1 MRATTVWLH
10 FGMSDQVFSLS
21 DVLDATDRRLRA
33 GLTAAAR
40 VTPTGFHPLDT
51 YLGGGLR
58 AGELTLLGGPQGLG
72 KTTMALQVL
81 RNVVVSGGTG
91 LYFSFE
97 HDPATVL
104 ERFVAIEAAARHGVD
119 AVQLRR
125 VREAMES
132 MDGHSG
138 GLAERLSST
147 PGGAEAVDAVRKY
160 APRLHLHR
168 ASGGSTDL
176 ASIRSVVEAVVA
188 ESGAPPVVVVD
199 YLQKVPVLDRPM
211 SEEDRIT
218 TVAQGLK
225 DLALERDVPVLAVVA
240 SDREGI
246 TSGRRMRVH
255 HLRGAAV
262 LAYEADVVLVIND
275 KYDVVARHHL
285 VFDVGNAERFRDSV
299 VVTIE
304 KNRTGI
310 DRVDLEFRKRFEQGR
325 FETEGCPV
333 AEQLV
338 DERVFV
344 E

>member
-1 MRATTVWLH
+1 MA
-10 FGMSDQVFSLS
+10 DQTFSLS
-21 DVLDATDRRLRA
+21 DVMAATDRRLDA

-51 YLGGGLR
+51 YLSGGLR

-72 KTTMALQVL
+72 KTTMALQML
-81 RNVVVSGGTG
+81 RNVVVSGGTA

-104 ERFVAIEAAARHGVD
+104 ERFIAIEAAARYGVD
-119 AVQLRR
+119 AVPLRR
-125 VREAMES
+125 IREAMES
-132 MDGHSG
+132 LDGHSG
-138 GLAERLSST
+138 GLADRLSST
-147 PGGAEAVDAVRKY
+147 PGGAEAVDAVERY
-160 APRLHLHR
+160 APRLHIHR
-168 ASGGSTDL
+168 ASGGATDL
-176 ASIRSVVEAVVA
+176 ATIKSVVNALIA
-188 ESGAPPVVVVD
+188 ESGTQPVVVVD

-211 SEEDRIT
+211 GEEDRIT

-225 DLALERDVPVLAVVA
+225 DLALERDVPVFAVVA
-240 SDREGI
+240 SDKEGI
-246 TSGRRMRVH
+246 SSGRRMRVH
-255 HLRGAAV
+255 HLRGAAS

-285 VFDVGNAERFRDSV
+285 VFDVGNAERYRDFIVIS
-299 VVTIE
+299 IE

-310 DRVDLEFRKRFEQGR
+310 DRIDLEFRKRFEQGR
-325 FETEGCPV
+325 FDPEGSPV
-333 AEQLV
+333 SEQLV

>member
-1 MRATTVWLH
+1 
-10 FGMSDQVFSLS
+10 MSDQLFSLG
-21 DVLDATDRRLRA
+21 DVLAATDRRLDA

-51 YLGGGLR
+51 YLSGGLR

-72 KTTMALQVL
+72 KTTMALQML

-104 ERFVAIEAAARHGVD
+104 ERFVAIEAAARHGID
-119 AVQLRR
+119 AVPLRR

-132 MDGHSG
+132 LDGHTG
-138 GLAERLSST
+138 RLVDRLAST
-147 PGGAEAVDAVRKY
+147 PGGAEAVDAVEKY
-160 APRLHLHR
+160 ASRLHIHR
-168 ASGGSTDL
+168 ASSGVTDL
-176 ASIRSVVEAVVA
+176 AAIKNAVNTVIA
-188 ESGAPPVVVVD
+188 ESGMPPVVVVD
-199 YLQKVPVLDRPM
+199 YLQKVPVLDHPL

-225 DLALERDVPVLAVVA
+225 DLALERDVAVFAVVA
-240 SDREGI
+240 SDKEGI

-255 HLRGAAV
+255 HLRGAAA

-285 VFDVGNAERFRDSV
+285 VFDVGNAERFRDFA

-325 FETEGCPV
+325 FETEGATV
-333 AEQLV
+333 NEQLV

-344 E
+344 D

>member
-1 MRATTVWLH
+1 
-10 FGMSDQVFSLS
+10 MSDQLFSLS
-21 DVLDATDRRLRA
+21 DVLAATDRRLDA

-72 KTTMALQVL
+72 KTTLALQML
-81 RNVVVSGGTG
+81 RNVVVSGGHG

-104 ERFVAIEAAARHGVD
+104 ERFVAIEAAARHGIE
-119 AVQLRR
+119 AVPLRR
-125 VREAMES
+125 IREAMES
-132 MDGHSG
+132 IDGHSG
-138 GLAERLSST
+138 GLAERLASA
-147 PGGAEAVDAVRKY
+147 PGGSEAVDAVERY
-160 APRLHLHR
+160 APRLHIQR
-168 ASGGSTDL
+168 ASGGATDL
-176 ASIRSVVEAVVA
+176 ASIRSTVDAVIA
-188 ESGAPPVVVVD
+188 NAGTQPVVVVD
-199 YLQKVPVLDRPM
+199 YLQKVPVLDRAQ

-225 DLALERDVPVLAVVA
+225 DLALDRDAAVFAVVA
-240 SDREGI
+240 SDKEGI
-246 TSGRRMRVH
+246 ASGRRMRVH
-255 HLRGAAV
+255 HLRGAAA

-285 VFDVGNAERFRDSV
+285 VFDVGNAERYRDYAVIS
-299 VVTIE
+299 IE

-310 DRVDLEFRKRFEQGR
+310 DRIDLEFRKRFAQGR
-325 FETEGCPV
+325 FETEGNPV
-333 AEQLV
+333 SEQLV

>member
-1 MRATTVWLH
+1 
-10 FGMSDQVFSLS
+10 MSDQLFSLS
-21 DVLDATDRRLRA
+21 DVLDATDRRLDA

-72 KTTMALQVL
+72 KTTMALQLL

-104 ERFVAIEAAARHGVD
+104 ERFVAIEAAARYGID

-125 VREAMES
+125 IREAMES
-132 MDGHSG
+132 LDGHSG
-138 GLAERLSST
+138 GLAERLANT
-147 PGGAEAVDAVRKY
+147 PGGAEAVDAVGKY
-160 APRLHLHR
+160 APRLHIHR
-168 ASGGSTDL
+168 ASGGATDL
-176 ASIRSVVEAVVA
+176 ASIRSMVDAVIA

-199 YLQKVPVLDRPM
+199 YLQKVPVLDRPL

-240 SDREGI
+240 SDKEGI

-285 VFDVGNAERFRDSV
+285 VFDVGNAERFRDYV

-325 FETEGCPV
+325 FETEGRPV

>member
-1 MRATTVWLH
+1 
-10 FGMSDQVFSLS
+10 MSDEIHSLS
-21 DVLDATDRRLRA
+21 DVLASTDRRLSA

-72 KTTMALQVL
+72 KTTMALQML

-104 ERFVAIEAAARHGVD
+104 ERFVAIEAASRQGID
-119 AVQLRR
+119 AVPLRR
-125 VREAMES
+125 IREAMES
-132 MDGHSG
+132 LDGHSG
-138 GLAERLSST
+138 GLADRLRET
-147 PGGAEAVDAVRKY
+147 PGGAEAVDAVAKY
-160 APRLHLHR
+160 SSRLHIHR
-168 ASGGSTDL
+168 SSGGATDMR
-176 ASIRSVVEAVVA
+176 SIRHVVDEVIN
-188 ESGAPPVVVVD
+188 STGASPVVVVD
-199 YLQKVPVLDRPM
+199 YLQKVPVLDRLG
-211 SEEDRIT
+211 SEDDRIT
-218 TVAQGLK
+218 LVAQSLK
-225 DLALERDVPVLAVVA
+225 DLALERDLAVFAVVA
-240 SDREGI
+240 SDKEGI

-255 HLRGAAV
+255 HLRGAAA

-285 VFDVGNAERFRDSV
+285 VFDVGNAERFRDYA

-310 DRVDLEFRKRFEQGR
+310 DRIDLEFRKRFEQGR
-325 FETEGCPV
+325 FETEGSPV

>member
-1 MRATTVWLH
+1 
-10 FGMSDQVFSLS
+10 MSDQTFSLS
-21 DVLDATDRRLRA
+21 DVMAATNRRLDA

-51 YLGGGLR
+51 YLSGGLR

-72 KTTMALQVL
+72 KTTMALQML

-104 ERFVAIEAAARHGVD
+104 ERFIAIEAAARYGIE
-119 AVQLRR
+119 AVPLRR
-125 VREAMES
+125 IREAMES
-132 MDGHSG
+132 LDGHSG
-138 GLAERLSST
+138 GLADRLANT
-147 PGGAEAVDAVRKY
+147 PGGAEAVDAVERY
-160 APRLHLHR
+160 APRLHIHR
-168 ASGGSTDL
+168 ASGGATDL
-176 ASIRSVVEAVVA
+176 AMIKSCVDALIV
-188 ESGAPPVVVVD
+188 ESGTQPVVVVD
-199 YLQKVPVLDRPM
+199 YLQKVPVLDRPLP
-211 SEEDRIT
+211 EEERIT
-218 TVAQGLK
+218 HVAQALK

-240 SDREGI
+240 SDKEGI
-246 TSGRRMRVH
+246 STGRRMRVH
-255 HLRGAAV
+255 HLRGAAS

-285 VFDVGNAERFRDSV
+285 VFDVGNAERFRDYV
-299 VVTIE
+299 VISIE

-310 DRVDLEFRKRFEQGR
+310 DRIDLEFRKRFEHGR
-325 FETEGCPV
+325 FDPEGAPV
-333 AEQLV
+333 SEQLV

>member
-1 MRATTVWLH
+1 
-10 FGMSDQVFSLS
+10 MSDQLFSLG
-21 DVLDATDRRLRA
+21 DVLAATDRRLDA

-51 YLGGGLR
+51 YLAGGLR

-72 KTTMALQVL
+72 KTTMALQML

-104 ERFVAIEAAARHGVD
+104 ERFVAIEASSRHGID
-119 AVQLRR
+119 AVPLRR
-125 VREAMES
+125 IREAMES
-132 MDGHSG
+132 LDGHTG
-138 GLAERLSST
+138 GLAQRLANT
-147 PGGAEAVDAVRKY
+147 PGGAEAVDAVEKY
-160 APRLHLHR
+160 ASRLHIQR
-168 ASGGSTDL
+168 SSGGATDL
-176 ASIRSVVEAVVA
+176 ATIKATVNQVITETGTA
-188 ESGAPPVVVVD
+188 PVVVVD
-199 YLQKVPVLDRPM
+199 YLQKVPVLDRPL

-218 TVAQGLK
+218 AVAQGLK
-225 DLALERDVPVLAVVA
+225 DLALERDVAVFAVVA
-240 SDREGI
+240 SDKEGI
-246 TSGRRMRVH
+246 VSGRRMRVH
-255 HLRGAAV
+255 HLRGAAA

-285 VFDVGNAERFRDSV
+285 VFDVGNAERFRDYV

-310 DRVDLEFRKRFEQGR
+310 DRIDLEFRKRFAQGR
-325 FETEGCPV
+325 FETEGAPV
-333 AEQLV
+333 SEQLV